1 MKTKFVT
8 DNARPCWS
16 CSGTVAEYT
25 INTMV
30 SLIDVRCICCGKRDI
45 FVPNDHAA
53 RPATAAEI
61 LAAHRTTR

>member
-8 DNARPCWS
+8 NNARPCWS

-25 INTMV
+25 IDMTM
-30 SLIDVRCICCGKRDI
+30 SLIEVRCIRCGRSDI
-45 FVPNDHAA
+45 FVPNDHTA

-61 LAAHRTTR
+61 SAAHRSTR